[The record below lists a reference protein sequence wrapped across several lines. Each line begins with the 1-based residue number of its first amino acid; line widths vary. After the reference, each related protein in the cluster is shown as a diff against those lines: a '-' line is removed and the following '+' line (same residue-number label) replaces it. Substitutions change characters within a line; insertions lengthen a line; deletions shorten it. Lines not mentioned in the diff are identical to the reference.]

1 MTDLKLKA
9 QTCQFDTLRDS
20 MIRDRI
26 VLGVWSQRVRER
38 LLREDDLD
46 LGKAVKI
53 CQAAEVTERQ
63 IETLSQKCSDGEA
76 NVHYNRGRHN
86 PKHKPVQTH
95 SKHKPK
101 TNFTK
106 CSCCDTA
113 HAPRACPA
121 FNKSC
126 NACCKSGHFARVCR
140 SKPKVRYVSRDE
152 STDPTELFVGMVKAD
167 HDTRDERWSQN
178 LRVEGKTISFKL
190 DTGSDGNIISE
201 LEYRTITPKP
211 KLEKSETVMT
221 SYSGG
226 PIPSL
231 GVCCV
236 SVQYKK
242 RHIYAYMEVVRDE
255 RRPALLGGTD
265 CARLG
270 LVKRVHAVTTKD
282 MKSNILKSHLQLF
295 HGSGSL
301 PGVHTIV
308 LKDDAAPVIH
318 APRRVAVAK
327 RPQLKRE
334 LDRQVSQGFLAKVIK
349 PTDWVNSLVI
359 VEKANGQMRLC
370 IDPKDLNKVVKREH
384 FQIPTK
390 EEILGKLRDA
400 KWFSKLDA
408 TAGFHQIKLDRPSSM
423 LTTFN
428 TPFGRY
434 RYLRLPMGICSAP
447 EVFHKTVHQFLEE
460 FDGVTVYMDDIIVW
474 GSTVEEHDE
483 RLMKALERLSEVG
496 LVLNAE
502 KCVFRQSEIEYL
514 GEVVTQDGVKPDPN
528 KIQAITEVPT
538 PRDIL
543 ELQRVLGMVTYLG
556 RFIPNLSVRTAA
568 LRSLLVKGNDWQW
581 HAEHEAAWNG
591 IKETLSKHPVLQ
603 YYDESKALKVS
614 TDASKDGIGAVLL
627 QETEGQWMPVAY
639 ASRSMTAAERNYA
652 QIEKEQLGVVFA
664 CERFH
669 VYIYVR
675 RVIVETDHCPLIA
688 ISRKHLCDAPPR
700 LQRLLLRIQK
710 YDLKLEY
717 TPGKLLVVADTLSRA
732 FSSKQVVS
740 STESEV
746 HVHVC
751 SIKSGLPV
759 SERKWAELAAATEN
773 DGVLHSVISCITDG
787 ENNCPRPYVTFVDEL
802 SVVDGVLLK
811 GQRVVVPG
819 SMKTQML
826 TLIHEGHLGIE
837 KCKRRARDILYWPN
851 MNKDVY
857 ETVSRCDVCQEYRY
871 AQPKQP
877 LTMHER
883 PDRPWA
889 KVGFDL
895 FFLKQTPYL
904 LTVDYYSHYP
914 EIALLSNESGRQVI
928 VQLKSLFARHGI
940 PSTLMSDG
948 GPQFSSAEFRQFTNE
963 WGIEHKMSSPY
974 YPQSNGL
981 VENCVKVVK
990 RILGKAGDRGEDPY
1004 LAMLAYRSSPLDC
1017 GKSPSELLFARKIR
1031 SRLPYRCE
1039 TYIAKSPPNDRGKS
1053 LTALHPN
1060 DTVRVKDP
1068 RRGRWPVRAKVIR
1081 LSGPRS
1087 YDVLSEDG
1095 RLMRRNRQHLMTTR
1109 ELFTSAPTDI
1119 SGVSHNAEQ
1128 PTTVPTSTAI
1138 ETSSNAIPCATE
1150 TVAELPSTTSSPLVE
1165 RRSERVRKAPV
1176 RLDL

>member
-1 MTDLKLKA
+1 MAESIRQPDELILCGNIAENWRKFKQEFELYMLAAGHDGKPSKQKIALLLHVARKQAIEVYNTFAFSEEEEGEYESVIGKFDSYCNPKKNETYERYVFNSRKQLEGEAIEQFVTDLKLKA
-9 QTCQFDTLRDS
+9 QTCQFDNLRDS

-26 VLGVWSQRVRER
+26 VLGVRSQRVRER

-46 LGKAVKI
+46 LGKAIKI

-63 IETLSQKCSDGEA
+63 IETLSQKFSDGEA

-95 SKHKPK
+95 SKQKPK
-101 TNFTK
+101 SNFTK
-106 CSCCDTA
+106 CNCCDTA

-126 NACCKSGHFARVCR
+126 NACGKQGHFSRVCR

-152 STDPTELFVGMVKAD
+152 VSDPAELFVGMVKSG
-167 HDTRDERWSQN
+167 HDTRDGRWSQN
-178 LRVEGKTISFKL
+178 LRVDGKTIDFKL
-190 DTGSDGNIISE
+190 DTGSDVNIISE
-201 LEYRTITPKP
+201 LEYQTITPKP
-211 KLEKSETVMT
+211 RLDKSQTLMT

-226 PIPSL
+226 PIQSL

-270 LVKRVHAVTTKD
+270 LVKRVHAMTTRD
-282 MKSNILKSHLQLF
+282 MKAKILKSHPQLF

-308 LKDDAAPVIH
+308 LKDDAAAVIH

-327 RPQLKRE
+327 RPELKRE
-334 LDRQVSQGFLAKVIK
+334 LDRQVKNGFLSKVTE

-359 VEKANGQMRLC
+359 VEKSNGQMRLC
-370 IDPKDLNKVVKREH
+370 IDPEDLNKVVKREH

-408 TAGFHQIKLDRPSSM
+408 TAGFHQIKLDKPSSM

-502 KCVFRQSEIEYL
+502 KCVFRQPEIEYL

-528 KIQAITEVPT
+528 KIQAITEMPT
-538 PRDIL
+538 PRDVL

-556 RFIPNLSVRTAA
+556 RFIPNLSVRTTA

-581 HAEHEAAWNG
+581 HAEHEAEWNG

-627 QETEGQWMPVAY
+627 QETDGEWMPVAY

-652 QIEKEQLGVVFA
+652 QIEKEQFGVVFA

-669 VYIYVR
+669 VYIYGR
-675 RVIVETDHCPLIA
+675 SVIVETDHNPLIA
-688 ISRKHLCDAPPR
+688 ISKKHLCDAPPR

-732 FSSKQVVS
+732 FSPKQVAS

-751 SIKSGLPV
+751 AIKSGLPV
-759 SERKWAELAAATEN
+759 SERKWAELATATEN
-773 DGVLHSVISCITDG
+773 DGVLQRVIRSITEG
-787 ENNCPRPYVTFVDEL
+787 KANCPNPYVTFVDEL
-802 SVVDGVLLK
+802 CVVDGVILK
-811 GQRVVVPG
+811 GERVVVPD
-819 SMKTQML
+819 SMKAQML
-826 TLIHEGHLGIE
+826 TLIYEGHLGIE
-837 KCKRRARDILYWPN
+837 KCKRRARDVLYWPN

-857 ETVSRCDVCQEYRY
+857 ETVSRCNVCQEYRY
-871 AQPKQP
+871 AQPKEP
-877 LTMHER
+877 
-883 PDRPWA
+883 
-889 KVGFDL
+889 
-895 FFLKQTPYL
+895 
-904 LTVDYYSHYP
+904 
-914 EIALLSNESGRQVI
+914 
-928 VQLKSLFARHGI
+928 
-940 PSTLMSDG
+940 
-948 GPQFSSAEFRQFTNE
+948 
-963 WGIEHKMSSPY
+963 
-974 YPQSNGL
+974 
-981 VENCVKVVK
+981 
-990 RILGKAGDRGEDPY
+990 
-1004 LAMLAYRSSPLDC
+1004 
-1017 GKSPSELLFARKIR
+1017 
-1031 SRLPYRCE
+1031 
-1039 TYIAKSPPNDRGKS
+1039 
-1053 LTALHPN
+1053 
-1060 DTVRVKDP
+1060 
-1068 RRGRWPVRAKVIR
+1068 
-1081 LSGPRS
+1081 
-1087 YDVLSEDG
+1087 
-1095 RLMRRNRQHLMTTR
+1095 
-1109 ELFTSAPTDI
+1109 
-1119 SGVSHNAEQ
+1119 
-1128 PTTVPTSTAI
+1128 
-1138 ETSSNAIPCATE
+1138 
-1150 TVAELPSTTSSPLVE
+1150 
-1165 RRSERVRKAPV
+1165 
-1176 RLDL
+1176 

>member
-1 MTDLKLKA
+1 M
-9 QTCQFDTLRDS
+9 
-20 MIRDRI
+20 
-26 VLGVWSQRVRER
+26 
-38 LLREDDLD
+38 
-46 LGKAVKI
+46 
-53 CQAAEVTERQ
+53 
-63 IETLSQKCSDGEA
+63 
-76 NVHYNRGRHN
+76 
-86 PKHKPVQTH
+86 
-95 SKHKPK
+95 
-101 TNFTK
+101 
-106 CSCCDTA
+106 
-113 HAPRACPA
+113 
-121 FNKSC
+121 
-126 NACCKSGHFARVCR
+126 
-140 SKPKVRYVSRDE
+140 SRDE
-152 STDPTELFVGMVKAD
+152 VSDPAELFVGMVKAG
-167 HDTRDERWSQN
+167 HDTRDGRWSQN
-178 LRVEGKTISFKL
+178 LRVDGKTIAFKL
-190 DTGSDGNIISE
+190 DTGSDVNIISE
-201 LEYRTITPKP
+201 LEYQTIKPKP
-211 KLEKSETVMT
+211 RLDKSQTLMT

-226 PIPSL
+226 PIQSL

-282 MKSNILKSHLQLF
+282 MKAKILKSHPQLF

-308 LKDDAAPVIH
+308 LKDDAAAVIH

-327 RPQLKRE
+327 RPELKRE
-334 LDRQVSQGFLAKVIK
+334 LDRQVKNGFLSKVTE

-359 VEKANGQMRLC
+359 VEKSNGQMRLC

-408 TAGFHQIKLDRPSSM
+408 TAGFHQIKLDKPSSM

-502 KCVFRQSEIEYL
+502 KCVFRQPEIEYL

-528 KIQAITEVPT
+528 KIQAITEMPT
-538 PRDIL
+538 PRDVL

-556 RFIPNLSVRTAA
+556 RFIPNLSVRTTA

-627 QETEGQWMPVAY
+627 QETDGEWMPVAY

-669 VYIYVR
+669 VYIYGR
-675 RVIVETDHCPLIA
+675 SVIVETDHNPLIA
-688 ISRKHLCDAPPR
+688 ISKKHLCDAPPR

-732 FSSKQVVS
+732 FSPKQVAS

-751 SIKSGLPV
+751 AIKSGLPV

-773 DGVLHSVISCITDG
+773 DSVLQRVIRSITEG
-787 ENNCPRPYVTFVDEL
+787 KANCPNPYVTFVDEL
-802 SVVDGVLLK
+802 CVVDGVILK
-811 GQRVVVPG
+811 GERVVVPD
-819 SMKTQML
+819 SMKAQML

-837 KCKRRARDILYWPN
+837 KCKRRARDVLYWPN

-857 ETVSRCDVCQEYRY
+857 ETVSRCNVCQEYRY
-871 AQPKQP
+871 AQPKEP

-889 KVGFDL
+889 KVGCDL
-895 FFLKQTPYL
+895 FYLKQIPYL

-914 EIALLSNESGRQVI
+914 EISLLSNESSRQVI
-928 VQLKSLFARHGI
+928 VQLKSLFSRHGI

-948 GPQFSSAEFRQFTNE
+948 GPQFSSAEFKQFTNE

-990 RILGKAGDRGEDPY
+990 RILGKAADRGEDPY

-1017 GKSPSELLFARKIR
+1017 GKSPSELLFGRKIR

-1039 TYIAKSPPNDRGKS
+1039 TYIAKSPPHDRGKQ
-1053 LTALHPN
+1053 LMALHPD

-1068 RRGRWPVRAKVIR
+1068 RRGRWPVRAKVVR

-1095 RLMRRNRQHLMTTR
+1095 RLMRRNRQHLMATR
-1109 ELFTSAPTDI
+1109 EPFTPSPADF
-1119 SGVSHNAEQ
+1119 SVVSDNAEQ
-1128 PTTVPTSTAI
+1128 PTNVPTSTAI
-1138 ETSSNAIPCATE
+1138 ETGSNAVPCATE
-1150 TVAELPSTTSSPLVE
+1150 SVAELPSTTSSPLVE